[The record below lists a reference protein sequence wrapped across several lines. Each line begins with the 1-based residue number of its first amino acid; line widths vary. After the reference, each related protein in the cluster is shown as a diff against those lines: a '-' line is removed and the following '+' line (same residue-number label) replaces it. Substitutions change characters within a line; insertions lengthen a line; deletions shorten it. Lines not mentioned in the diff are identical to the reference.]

1 MRRSTVVLTVSA
13 LAILGF
19 FALAPALPLYP
30 TLVEKYGAKPIDLLT
45 VALGLLGLVT
55 LIGGV
60 ALRKFERLPRNVA
73 LYETAEFVIM
83 GTLGL
88 IWVNTI
94 NNMES
99 TSEKA
104 AVSAVFFILYVV
116 IIEILRKKLD
126 PDRYR
131 RTWRMIVMLKNG
143 GEKL

>member
-30 TLVEKYGAKPIDLLT
+30 MLVEKYGAKPIDLLT